1 MPGRLL
7 QFLRR
12 SAARPYRRSVIRPS
26 KEVVY
31 IKYETVITLIIGI
44 PTLMIAF
51 AMLVLKIVEVTR
63 SK

>member
-12 SAARPYRRSVIRPS
+12 SAARPYRRPVIRPS

-31 IKYETVITLIIGI
+31 ITLDNLIALIIGV

>member
-1 MPGRLL
+1 
-7 QFLRR
+7 
-12 SAARPYRRSVIRPS
+12 VIH
-26 KEVVY
+26 
-31 IKYETVITLIIGI
+31 IKPEIIATLIIGV